1 LRKAIIQSLHAEE
14 HGIHQGVL
22 RTYSKVYSYC
32 WWPNQHADVEK
43 HIYNCDV
50 CIATSV
56 RRNPVVES
64 RTISYSLQPTAV
76 WHLDFIGPLPS
87 SIRGGNK
94 YALTCIDEASGY
106 LEVIAMP
113 QQNAVGLK
121 LAIEKLIT
129 RHGIPY
135 KLRSDNGSAFIDS
148 KWRKYANKLGIKLD
162 YSPAYHPQSNGR
174 IERANRSIKEAIQRK
189 LASNNSNDKR
199 DWFDVLDIV
208 IHGLNTSV
216 SAALGG
222 TLTPFEFI
230 YGRKPRSILDNKFE
244 LSTEELALDQWLDR
258 TKSNIK
264 FAVKALLKERKR
276 AEEKRDLV
284 NSEQK
289 SMHAYNINDRV
300 LVFDKTEKVLA
311 NLMVSNGDDSPFQ
324 SNQAKW
330 KPGVIMEIKGESGKS
345 LVYTIQLDNYI
356 NSVSNRGKNKLILD
370 VHADHLK
377 PFPSK

>member
-1 LRKAIIQSLHAEE
+1 MKRLVIQ
-14 HGIHQGVL
+14 
-22 RTYSKVYSYC
+22 K
-32 WWPNQHADVEK
+32 
-43 HIYNCDV
+43 
-50 CIATSV
+50 
-56 RRNPVVES
+56 
-64 RTISYSLQPTAV
+64 LQ
-76 WHLDFIGPLPS
+76 
-87 SIRGGNK
+87 R
-94 YALTCIDEASGY
+94 C
-106 LEVIAMP
+106 
-113 QQNAVGLK
+113 VGLK

-377 PFPSK
+377 PFPSKQAQSYFGGEVCNLILI